1 MKDEA
6 CKSEDRPSAAF
17 ETHGLGQALNS
28 ELVLISREST
38 RAVVAPASK
47 CCRRIPRDTES
58 AVDWK
63 GFGSCRHQNLR

>member
-38 RAVVAPASK
+38 RGGGTGLEVLPED
-47 CCRRIPRDTES
+47 PP
-58 AVDWK
+58 
-63 GFGSCRHQNLR
+63 